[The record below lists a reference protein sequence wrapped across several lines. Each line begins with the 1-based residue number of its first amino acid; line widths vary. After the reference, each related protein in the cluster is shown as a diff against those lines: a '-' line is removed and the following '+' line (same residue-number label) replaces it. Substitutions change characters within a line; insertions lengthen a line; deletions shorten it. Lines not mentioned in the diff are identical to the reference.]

1 MGTEIELIAESN
13 TFFKKITL
21 NLGGKL
27 IDLSRPHVMG
37 ILNVTPDS
45 FYDGGKHTG
54 SDHKILT
61 QVEKMLLEGATIVDI
76 GGYSSRP
83 GAVNITVE
91 EEKLRVIATILLV
104 AKHFPEANLSV
115 DTFRAEV
122 AEEALQAGARM
133 INDISGGELDN
144 CMFDVVAQYQVPYVL
159 MHMRGTPQ
167 NMKELTDYDNIV
179 VDILD
184 CFQRKVAE
192 LRSRGVIDIILDLG
206 FGFAKTID
214 QNYILLRN
222 FSAFQALGLPLLA
235 GLSRKSMIYRR
246 LNVSAEG
253 ALNGTSVLNTAALLQ
268 GASLLRVHDVKEAV
282 EAIQLTQY
290 ILEADN

>member
-1 MGTEIELIAESN
+1 MIAESN
-13 TFFKKITL
+13 AFFKKITL

-37 ILNVTPDS
+37 ILNVTHDS

-54 SDHKILT
+54 SDEQILA

-83 GAVNITVE
+83 GATNITIE
-91 EEKLRVIATILLV
+91 EEKSRVIATISLV

-122 AEEALQAGARM
+122 AEEALQAGALM
-133 INDISGGELDN
+133 VNDISGGELDSQ
-144 CMFDVVAQYQVPYVL
+144 MFDVVAQHRVPYIL

-167 NMKELTDYDNIV
+167 NMKQLTDYDNIV

-184 CFQRKVAE
+184 YFQRKVAE
-192 LRSRGVIDIILDLG
+192 LRSRGVIDIILDPG

-214 QNYILLRN
+214 QNYFLLRN
-222 FSAFQALGLPLLA
+222 FSAFQALGLPILA

-246 LNVSAEG
+246 LAISTEE
-253 ALNGTSVLNTAALLQ
+253 ALNGTTVLNTAALLQ
-268 GASLLRVHDVKEAV
+268 GAALLRVHDVKAAV

-290 ILEADN
+290 ILEANN

>member
-1 MGTEIELIAESN
+1 MIAESN
-13 TFFKKITL
+13 AFFKKITL

-27 IDLSRPHVMG
+27 IDLSRPQVMG
-37 ILNVTPDS
+37 VLNVTPDS

-54 SDHKILT
+54 SDQQILA
-61 QVEKMLLEGATIVDI
+61 QVEKMLQEGATIVDI

-91 EEKLRVIATILLV
+91 EEKSRVIATISLV

-122 AEEALQAGARM
+122 AEKALQAGARM

-144 CMFDVVAQYQVPYVL
+144 RMFDVVAQYQVPYVL

-167 NMKELTDYDNIV
+167 NMKLRTDYDNIV

-184 CFQRKVAE
+184 YFQRKVAE
-192 LRSRGVIDIILDLG
+192 LRSRGVIDIILDPG
-206 FGFAKTID
+206 FGFAKTVD

-222 FSAFQALGLPLLA
+222 FSAFQALGLPILA

-246 LNVSAEG
+246 LNVSAEE
-253 ALNGTSVLNTAALLQ
+253 ALNGTTVLNTAALLQ
-268 GASLLRVHDVKEAV
+268 GAALLRVHDVKEAM

-290 ILEADN
+290 ILEVNN

>member
-1 MGTEIELIAESN
+1 MIAESN
-13 TFFKKITL
+13 AFFKKITL

-45 FYDGGKHTG
+45 FYDGGKHSG
-54 SDHKILT
+54 SDQQILA

-83 GAVNITVE
+83 GAANIAVE
-91 EEKLRVIATILLV
+91 EEKLRVIATISLV
-104 AKHFPEANLSV
+104 AKHFPEDNLSV

-133 INDISGGELDN
+133 INDISGGELDDQ
-144 CMFDVVAQYQVPYVL
+144 MFNVVARYRVPYVL

-167 NMKELTDYDNIV
+167 SMKQLTDYDNIV

-184 CFQRKVAE
+184 YFQRKVAE
-192 LRSRGVIDIILDLG
+192 LRSRGVIDIIVDPG

-214 QNYILLRN
+214 QNYVLLRN
-222 FSAFQALGLPLLA
+222 LSAYQALGVPVLA
-235 GLSRKSMIYRR
+235 GLSRKSMIYKR
-246 LNVSAEG
+246 LNVSAEE
-253 ALNGTSVLNTAALLQ
+253 ALNGTTVLNTAALLQ
-268 GASLLRVHDVKEAV
+268 GASLLRVHDVKEAM
-282 EAIQLTQY
+282 EAIKLTQY
-290 ILEADN
+290 ILEVNK